1 MRALYC
7 ALLIPMLFAACH
19 SPTRTIQPILNN
31 RHTDT
36 YAAMKT
42 APFIALAEIV
52 ESKPIGGV
60 RDVETRPLQLFAITA
75 GVPLVLRGSLPETI
89 TFHSW
94 LFAGGK
100 HGGPRLFH
108 AGDGSLHILFLKR
121 DGPYLHTVGNYPA
134 HDLELHR
141 SWAPRLVQSWKER
154 ATNYPNIFERL
165 AHALIEAELQDDS
178 SPRLSH
184 YSPLDFDLQGIT
196 SRAFVQS
203 TFESHCASDTIPAAR
218 AAACATA
225 RWAQGPR

>member
-1 MRALYC
+1 
-7 ALLIPMLFAACH
+7 MLFAACQ
-19 SPTRTIQPILNN
+19 SPARTIQPTLSN
-31 RHTDT
+31 RHTDM
-36 YAAMKT
+36 YAVMKT

-52 ESKPIGGV
+52 QSKPIGGV
-60 RDVETRPLQLFAITA
+60 REVEARPLKLFAITA
-75 GVPLVLRGSLPETI
+75 RVPLVLRGSLPDTI

-108 AGDGSLHILFLKR
+108 AHDGSLHSLFLKR
-121 DGPYLHTVGNYPA
+121 VGPYLHTVGDYPA

-141 SWAPRLVQSWKER
+141 SWAPRLVQSWKDL
-154 ATNYPNIFERL
+154 AAKYPNIFERL
-165 AHALIEAELQDDS
+165 THALIEAELQDDQ

-203 TFESHCASDTIPAAR
+203 AFESHCASATNPAIR
-218 AAACATA
+218 AAACTTA